1 MPKVKLTPKDVV
13 ILRGLHKM
21 GMNIRS
27 LSVLFNISYEQ
38 TRRIIRGERRKKI
51 LPVNEEISSGI
62 FIETVYDDEQG

>member
-1 MPKVKLTPKDVV
+1 MPKAKITPKDVI

-27 LSVLFNISYEQ
+27 LSVLFHISYEQ
-38 TRRIIRGERRKKI
+38 ARRIIRGERWKKN

-62 FIETVYDDEQG
+62 FIETVYDDEQS